1 MPEMHFKIRW
11 PDSSESLCYSP
22 SLVIKDYFQPGR
34 SYALDD
40 FVGRSRE
47 ALNIASERV
56 RQKYGYACSGALDQ
70 LAQIEADAMRFW
82 EEQTPT
88 VTVIEFIE

>member
-1 MPEMHFKIRW
+1 MPEMHFRIRW

-56 RQKYGYACSGALDQ
+56 RQKYGYACSSALDQ
-70 LAQIEADAMRFW
+70 LAQIEAAAMRFW
-82 EEQTPT
+82 EEQAPT

>member
-56 RQKYGYACSGALDQ
+56 RQKYGYACSSALDQ
-70 LAQIEADAMRFW
+70 LAQIEAGAMRFW
-82 EEQTPT
+82 EEQAPT

>member
-56 RQKYGYACSGALDQ
+56 RQKYGYACSSALDQ
-70 LAQIEADAMRFW
+70 LAQIEAAAMRFW
-82 EEQTPT
+82 EDRAPT